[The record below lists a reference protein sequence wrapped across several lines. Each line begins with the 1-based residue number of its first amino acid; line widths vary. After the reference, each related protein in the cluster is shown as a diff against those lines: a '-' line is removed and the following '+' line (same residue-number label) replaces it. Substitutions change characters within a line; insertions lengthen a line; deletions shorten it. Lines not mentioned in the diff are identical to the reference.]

1 MPLPPPPAA
10 ALTSTG
16 YGSSRLIAT
25 RASVIEYDG
34 TTGTPAA
41 TAISRAASLRPILSI
56 TAADGPTSRISASSR
71 ASAKAAR
78 SERKP

>member
-1 MPLPPPPAA
+1 MV
-10 ALTSTG
+10 STG
-16 YGSSRLIAT
+16 STNGEGST
-25 RASVIEYDG
+25 NGYDG

-56 TAADGPTSRISASSR
+56 TSADGPTSVMPASSSAR
-71 ASAKAAR
+71 ANAER